1 MVVLLKELKK
11 KLPYGSTL
19 TGIKFKIY
27 FNSLCHLDDTLIITH
42 LRRFVKQMNKK
53 NFKNFGSYSIG
64 LDIGTNSIGWA
75 AIGNDYKL
83 LKINGK
89 DAWGAY
95 LFDEGQQ
102 ASQTRIARSTRR
114 HYERRRERIRF
125 LQELLNDDVLAADES
140 FYIRLKESFL
150 LNKDIDAECG
160 RINIHNLFDD
170 EGYTDTEYYN
180 EYPTIYHLRKALA
193 TDNKKFDARL
203 IYLAL
208 HHIVKY
214 RGNFIYEG
222 KDIDFNGG
230 EIPAMINEY
239 FEALCDI
246 SEINICYYDKA
257 QIICDIVKDKTVIK
271 KDKEIAIT
279 ELFIDENKEV
289 KDAIKHFAKFILGYT
304 GSIDKC
310 LILKSDYEG
319 DTEESKILKFSF
331 KDESYDENE
340 NSIMNILGNRSDLLL
355 KLKEI
360 YLNFVFGE
368 ILNGGESISDAMIAK
383 YEKHGN
389 DLHVLKSLF
398 RRYLPDKYNEMFRG
412 ATGDNYV
419 NYAGIKTDKSKVF
432 KRITQEAFYK
442 AIRKELDKM
451 PHEDSNV
458 NYCINAIDNENFL
471 PRINDVSNGSIPYQM
486 HEKEMIAIINNQAKY
501 YDKLRENKDK
511 ILSILTF
518 KRPYYFGTLKGKFSW
533 NTTEIE
539 GRVTPWNFYDKVDAD
554 ALAENFITKMLN
566 YCCIFKDEE
575 VLPKNSIIYQSHI
588 VLNELNKIK
597 IDEKPLHVDLKKD
610 IFLNLMCVKKNVT
623 VKNLIDYIKRAYNRI
638 LLVGEIT
645 GLNDGKFNSTM
656 STLID
661 FKNKLGEDFK
671 VAHLEEYEKA
681 IRIITLFED
690 KKMRT
695 RQLSQIGIFTD
706 AQIKSLTALRYA
718 KWGKYSANLLHGISV
733 NGRTILDVML
743 NDSNNPHINEI
754 IFSEDDK
761 YGFKALLPKV
771 EERIEKF
778 DYVRDIIPLYC
789 SPSVKKSIWNALN
802 IVAEIEK
809 VTGKAPDRIFIES
822 TESTDIK
829 KAKDSRIAQLK
840 YLYKTI
846 EKEAEFNKNCSD
858 KIAAMYN
865 TNEKLS
871 NDKLYLWM
879 IQLGRC
885 MYSGENIDID
895 DLNNCEIDHIVPRCL
910 IKDDSFENRV
920 LVKRIMNQNKKELAI
935 APEIRSKMQNFWK
948 YLYDKKFIG
957 TKKLSNLLKSEFS
970 DDDCAGFIN
979 RQLVE
984 TGQTVKEVKKL
995 LSKRYSD
1002 TVIEGVKAGMNSQF
1016 RHKYMWRNDK
1026 SGFYKLRLLN
1036 DYHHAKDAYLTAVVG
1051 QFTSVA
1057 CPLWGQ
1063 NSYNRIL
1070 NASIKEASDKDK
1082 LNELVNKRYGI
1093 VLDLMEFGDDTFFA
1107 IDDEGEYLWN
1117 NTYYCNIFDT
1127 MAKNNCLIVK
1137 QKKFIA
1143 ESAFFDQTIYSP
1155 KSNKEL
1161 IPLRNVNG
1169 TALPTKYYGGY
1180 SSVNPAYFVVIKYMK
1195 GKKYKYEF
1203 VKIPTMV
1210 AINENSNK
1218 NAVIE
1223 YLKQIYSDKKVDIAT
1238 IEILKKIYK
1247 FQLIKKD
1254 GQYLRITGEK
1264 ELNNATQLFVLPK
1277 YEKLL
1282 YLIEKKYQYG
1292 QSTTLS
1298 ENREYY
1304 DSLIKEFLNYYADIV
1319 KKHCP
1324 IYTNI
1329 AENMLN
1335 VANENYDKYSYEN
1348 KIEFVFNLLK
1358 ALAPRAAQINLSQFG
1373 GLSSAGR
1380 LKGTSIKPEEVEWID
1395 SSCTGL
1401 YSKIIK
1407 GIEF

>member
-1 MVVLLKELKK
+1 MVVWLKERKK
-11 KLPYGSTL
+11 KLPCGSTL
-19 TGIKFKIY
+19 KGIKFKIY
-27 FNSLCHLDDTLIITH
+27 FNSLCHLDGNLIISY
-42 LRRFVKQMNKK
+42 LRRFVKHMNKK
-53 NFKNFGSYSIG
+53 NTKNFGSYSIG

-75 AIGNDYKL
+75 VIGNDYKL

-95 LFDEGQQ
+95 LFEKGQQ

-114 HYERRRERIRF
+114 RYERRRERIRF
-125 LQELLNDDVLAADES
+125 LQELLNDDVLAADDS

-160 RINIHNLFDD
+160 RINVHNLFDD
-170 EGYTDTEYYN
+170 ENYTDTEYYD
-180 EYPTIYHLRKALA
+180 EYPTIYHLRKALY
-193 TDNKKFDARL
+193 TVDKRFDARL

-230 EIPAMINEY
+230 EIPLMIKEY
-239 FEALCDI
+239 FEAL
-246 SEINICYYDKA
+246 SEINEIYINYYDNCQA
-257 QIICDIVKDKTVIK
+257 IYDIVKDKTIIK
-271 KDKEIAIT
+271 KDKEKAIAD
-279 ELFIDENKEV
+279 LFNDENKKV
-289 KDAIKHFAKFILGYT
+289 KDAVKHFAKFILGYT

-310 LILKSDYEG
+310 LLLNSDNIG
-319 DTEESKILKFSF
+319 DSDESKLLKFSF

-340 NSIMNILGNRSDLLL
+340 NSIMSILGNRSDLLL

-368 ILNGGESISDAMIAK
+368 ILNGGESISDAMIAQYDK
-383 YEKHGN
+383 YGN
-389 DLHVLKSLF
+389 DLRVLKSLF
-398 RRYLPDKYNEMFRG
+398 RRYLPDKYNAMFREAVG
-412 ATGDNYV
+412 NNFV
-419 NYAGIKTDKSKVF
+419 NYAGIRTDKSKAS
-432 KRITQEAFYK
+432 KRISQEVFYK
-442 AIRKELDKM
+442 AIRKDLEKM
-451 PHEDSNV
+451 PHEDSDV
-458 NYCINAIDNENFL
+458 VYCINSIDNENFL

-486 HEKEMIAIINNQAKY
+486 QEKEMIAIIDNQAKY
-501 YDKLRENKDK
+501 YDNLKENKDK

-518 KRPYYFGTLKGKFSW
+518 RRPYYFGTLKGKFSW

-539 GRVTPWNFYDKVDAD
+539 GKITPWNFYDKVDAET
-554 ALAENFITKMLN
+554 LAKNFITKMLN
-566 YCCIFKDEE
+566 YCCIFKNEE
-575 VLPKNSIIYQSHI
+575 VLPTNSIVYQSHN

-610 IFLNLMCVKKNVT
+610 LFLNLMCVKKNVT
-623 VKNLIDYIKRAYNRI
+623 VKNVIEYLKRAHNMT
-638 LLVGEIT
+638 LLAGEIT

-661 FKNKLGEDFK
+661 FKNKLRDDFK
-671 VAHLEEYEKA
+671 VSNLNKYEEA
-681 IRIITLFED
+681 IRTITLFDD
-690 KKMRT
+690 KKMRV
-695 RQLSQIGIFTD
+695 RRLSQLGIFTD
-706 AQIKSLTALRYA
+706 EQIKELSALRYA
-718 KWGKYSANLLHGISV
+718 KWGKFSAKLLHDINV
-733 NGRTILDVML
+733 NGRTILDVMF

-754 IFSEDDK
+754 IFCEDDK

-771 EERIEKF
+771 EDHIEKF
-778 DYVRDIIPLYC
+778 DYIRDIKPLYC
-789 SPSVKKSIWNALN
+789 SPSVKKSIWNTLN
-802 IVAEIEK
+802 IVTEIEK
-809 VTGKAPDRIFIES
+809 LTGRAPDRIFIES

-829 KAKDSRIAQLK
+829 KAKDSRVVQLK
-840 YLYKTI
+840 CLYKSI
-846 EKEAEFNKNCSD
+846 EKEAEFNKVCSE
-858 KIAAMYN
+858 KIATYDA
-865 TNEKLS
+865 NEKLS
-871 NDKLYLWM
+871 NDKLYLWF

-885 MYSGENIDID
+885 MYSGEIIDID

-920 LVKRIMNQNKKELAI
+920 LVKRLLNQNKKELAI
-935 APEIRSKMQNFWK
+935 APEIRSKMLNFWK
-948 YLYDKKFIG
+948 FLHDKRFIGSKKF
-957 TKKLSNLLKSEFS
+957 SNLLKNEFS
-970 DDDCAGFIN
+970 DEDCARFIN

-1002 TVIEGVKAGMNSQF
+1002 AVIEGVKAGMNSQF

-1051 QFTSVA
+1051 QFTTVA

-1063 NSYNRIL
+1063 NSYNKIL
-1070 NASIKEASDKDK
+1070 NASIKEATDKEK
-1082 LNELVNKRYGI
+1082 LNDLVNKRYGI
-1093 VLDLMEFGDDTFFA
+1093 VLDLMEFGDDAFFA
-1107 IDDEGEYLWN
+1107 IDDDGEYQWN

-1143 ESAFFDQTIYSP
+1143 ENEFYNQTIYSP
-1155 KSNKEL
+1155 RSDKKDL

-1180 SSVNPAYFVVIKYMK
+1180 SSVNPAYFAVIKYMK
-1195 GKKYKYEF
+1195 GKKCKYEF
-1203 VKIPTMV
+1203 VNIPTMV

-1223 YLKQIYSDKKVDIAT
+1223 YLQQKYSDKKVDVAT
-1238 IEILKKIYK
+1238 IEILKKVYK
-1247 FQLIKKD
+1247 FQLIKMN
-1254 GQYLRITGEK
+1254 GQYLRITGET

-1282 YLIEKKYQYG
+1282 YLIEKKSNNK
-1292 QSTTLS
+1292 QSTALS
-1298 ENREYY
+1298 ENREFY
-1304 DSLIKEFLNYYADIV
+1304 DAQIKEFLIYFADVV

-1324 IYTNI
+1324 IYAKI
-1329 AENMLN
+1329 ADNMLN
-1335 VANENYDKYSYEN
+1335 VTIENYEKFSYEE
-1348 KIEFVFNLLK
+1348 KIKYIFAIIK
-1358 ALAPRAAQINLSQFG
+1358 ALSPSAMRENLVFYG
-1373 GLSSAGR
+1373 GSSEAGR
-1380 LKGTSIKPEEVEWID
+1380 LFLYIKPEEVEWID
-1395 SSCTGL
+1395 SSYTGL
-1401 YSKIIK
+1401 YSKVVK
-1407 GIEF
+1407 GINF